1 MQKVT
6 ANLPVA
12 VIGSGPIGLAAA
24 AHLISRGVPVRL
36 YEAAPVIAP
45 NLRDWGH
52 VRLFSVWDQCVD
64 EAAISLLKEHGW
76 RSPSGNMLPLGR
88 DLVERYLGPL
98 AATPEM
104 APVIETDARVVSISR
119 LGLDRVGSRDRESRP
134 FVIRLA
140 GSKEGTRDDLARAVI
155 DASGTWQNPNPLG
168 ANGWAAP
175 GEAALQ
181 DRISYG
187 IPDISGR
194 NLATY
199 AGMRTLVLG
208 GGHSAAN
215 ALLDLAILAEQEP
228 GTKMTWAIRGNSLER
243 VFGGGSD
250 DQLPARGK
258 LGDRLRQL
266 VEADRLEVI
275 MSFATTRLLDDGNG
289 VLVEGWTAQG
299 VRTIGPF
306 DRIVAATGQRPD
318 FSFARELQLDLHPV
332 VESTR
337 ALGPLIDPNEHSC
350 GTVPPHGW
358 RELAHT
364 EPGYFVVGIKSYG
377 RAPTF
382 LLLTGYEQVRSIA
395 AHLAGDHAAADD
407 VRLILPETG
416 ICNATL
422 EEVAPGA
429 QCCTNY
435 GQANQQVGEI
445 EVTGCCGGS
454 ALEPAT
460 ACCLADH
467 AAKLSGEVGCGCID
481 SAG

>member
-1 MQKVT
+1 MEKI
-6 ANLPVA
+6 NWKLPVA

-24 AHLISRGVPVRL
+24 AHLISRGLPVRL
-36 YEAAPVIAP
+36 YESAHVIAP

-64 EAAISLLKEHGW
+64 EAAVTLLKKRGW
-76 RSPSGNMLPLGR
+76 RSPAGNMLPRGS
-88 DLVERYLGPL
+88 DLVERYLKPL

-104 APVIETDARVVSISR
+104 AAVIETGARVLTISR

-140 GSKEGTRDDLARAVI
+140 SSKEGTRDDLARAVI

-168 ANGWAAP
+168 ANGWPAP
-175 GEAALQ
+175 GEASFRE
-181 DRISYG
+181 RIAYG

-194 NLATY
+194 EHATY
-199 AGMRTLVLG
+199 AGARTLVLG

-215 ALLDLAILAEQEP
+215 ALLDLVVVAEQDA
-228 GTKMTWAIRGNSLER
+228 GTKIAWAVRGDSLTK
-243 VFGGGSD
+243 VFGGGAD
-250 DQLPARGK
+250 DQLPARGR
-258 LGDRLRQL
+258 LGDRLREL
-266 VEADRLEVI
+266 VNGGRLEVI
-275 MSFATTRLLDDGNG
+275 MSFATTGLLRNGGG
-289 VLVEGWTAQG
+289 VLVEGMTADG
-299 VRTIGPF
+299 VRRRIGPF

-318 FSFARELQLDLHPV
+318 FSFARELQLDLHSV

-337 ALGPLIDPNEHSC
+337 ALGPLIDPNIHSC

-364 EPGYFVVGIKSYG
+364 EPGYFVAGIKSYG

-395 AHLAGDHAAADD
+395 AHLAGDHADANN

-422 EEVAPGA
+422 EEVAPGNIDRPTA
-429 QCCTNY
+429 I
-435 GQANQQVGEI
+435 AEAS
-445 EVTGCCGGS
+445 GCCGG
-454 ALEPAT
+454 PAPGPVT
-460 ACCLADH
+460 ACCFADH
-467 AAKLSGEVGCGCID
+467 VAKLSGEAGCGCSD
-481 SAG
+481 KAG

>member
-6 ANLPVA
+6 GNLPVA

-36 YEAAPVIAP
+36 YEAAQVIAP

-64 EAAISLLKEHGW
+64 EAAISLLKRHGW
-76 RSPSGNMLPLGR
+76 RSPAGTMLPLGR
-88 DLVERYLGPL
+88 DLVEHYLEPL

-104 APVIETDARVVSISR
+104 AAVIETDARVVSLSR
-119 LGLDRVGSRDRESRP
+119 LGLDRVGSRDRVSRP

-175 GEAALQ
+175 GEAAFR

-187 IPDISGR
+187 IPDISGHER
-194 NLATY
+194 AIY
-199 AGMRTLVLG
+199 SGVRTLVLG

-215 ALLDLAILAEQEP
+215 ALLDLAVVAEQDS
-228 GTKMTWAIRGNSLER
+228 GTKIGWAVRGDSLAKI
-243 VFGGGSD
+243 FGGGAD
-250 DQLPARGK
+250 DKLPARGK
-258 LGDRLRQL
+258 LGDRLREL
-266 VEADRLEVI
+266 VDAGRLNVI
-275 MSFATTRLLDDGNG
+275 MSFATTGLLQNDSG
-289 VLVEGWTAQG
+289 VLVEGMTVDG
-299 VRTIGPF
+299 VRRIGPF

-337 ALGPLIDPNEHSC
+337 TLGPLIDPNEHSC

-364 EPGYFVVGIKSYG
+364 EPGYFVAGIKSYG

-395 AHLAGDHAAADD
+395 AHLAGDQAAADD

-422 EEVAPGA
+422 EEVAPGGL
-429 QCCTNY
+429 CCTDR
-435 GQANQQVGEI
+435 AI
-445 EVTGCCGGS
+445 EVTQTSDCCGGP
-454 ALEPAT
+454 APEPGT

-467 AAKLSGEVGCGCID
+467 EANISGEVGCGCRD
-481 SAG
+481 TAG

>member
-6 ANLPVA
+6 GNLPVA
-12 VIGSGPIGLAAA
+12 IIGSGPIGLAAA

-64 EAAISLLKEHGW
+64 EAAVTLLKTHGW
-76 RSPSGNMLPLGR
+76 RSPGGNMLPLGR
-88 DLVERYLGPL
+88 DLVERYLEPL

-104 APVIETDARVVSISR
+104 AAVIETDARVVSISR

-134 FVIRLA
+134 FVIRLTDGEDA
-140 GSKEGTRDDLARAVI
+140 TREILAFAVI
-155 DASGTWQNPNPLG
+155 DTSGTWQNPNPLG
-168 ANGWAAP
+168 ANGWPIP
-175 GEAALQ
+175 GEAAFR
-181 DRISYG
+181 DRIAYG

-194 NLATY
+194 ERATY
-199 AGMRTLVLG
+199 AGMRTMVLG

-215 ALLDLAILAEQEP
+215 ALLDLAVVAEQDA
-228 GTKMTWAIRGNSLER
+228 GTKIAWAVRGDSLAK
-243 VFGGGSD
+243 VFGGGAD
-250 DQLPARGK
+250 DQLPARGM
-258 LGDRLRQL
+258 LGDRLREL
-266 VEADRLEVI
+266 VNGGRLELI
-275 MSFATTRLLDDGNG
+275 MSFATTRLLEDGNG
-289 VLVEGWTAQG
+289 ILVEGWTAQG

-364 EPGYFVVGIKSYG
+364 EPGYFVAGIKSYG

-395 AHLAGDHAAADD
+395 AHLAGDQAAADD

-422 EEVAPGA
+422 EEVAPGGPS
-429 QCCTNY
+429 CTE
-435 GQANQQVGEI
+435 EI
-445 EVTGCCGGS
+445 DRTLAIPEVTGCCGG
-454 ALEPAT
+454 PAPQPAS
-460 ACCLADH
+460 ACCLEDH
-467 AAKLSGEVGCGCID
+467 KAKLSGEVGCGCID